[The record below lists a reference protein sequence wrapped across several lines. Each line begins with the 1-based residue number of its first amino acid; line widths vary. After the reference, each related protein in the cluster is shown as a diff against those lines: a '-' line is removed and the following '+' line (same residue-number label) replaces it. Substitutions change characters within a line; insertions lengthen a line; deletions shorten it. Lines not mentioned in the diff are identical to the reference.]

1 MNSVDTYFRNIG
13 KGFWTV
19 LLGMRVT
26 MRHMFTPAVTIQYPD
41 ARMPIPERGR
51 NRLYV
56 NMDDC
61 IGCNQCGMACP
72 VDCITLETAKAL
84 PTEDLGVTSTG
95 QKKRLWV
102 TKFDIDFAKCCY
114 CGLCVPPCPTE
125 CIYMT
130 DVFEFSE
137 YDRAKLNYSFIT
149 LSSEEAA
156 VKVEQAKIAERE
168 AAAKRAA
175 AAAAAAAQKAA
186 QVQAPQNAAPVQPA
200 PASPAKPQPV
210 SPPAQAQPAPEK
222 QTAETKES
230 QTPEQKN
237 QPATQAGRPV
247 AGNSGSASQQT
258 VRQDSGASEA
268 GASRDEKPGS
278 RISESVPPVPPKPQ
292 NNSNSKDSSD

>member
-1 MNSVDTYFRNIG
+1 MSSVDTYFKNIG

-19 LLGMRVT
+19 LIGMKVT
-26 MRHMFTPAVTIQYPD
+26 MRHLFTPAVTIQYPD

-72 VDCITLETAKAL
+72 VGCITIETAKSL
-84 PTEDLGVTSTG
+84 PTEDLGMTSTG

-102 TKFDIDFAKCCY
+102 TQFDIDFAKCCY

-137 YDRAKLNYSFIT
+137 YDREKLNYSFIT
-149 LSSEEAA
+149 LTPQEAA
-156 VKVEQAKIAERE
+156 QKVEQAKAVEKE
-168 AAAKRAA
+168 AAAKKVA

-186 QVQAPQNAAPVQPA
+186 QAQSA
-200 PASPAKPQPV
+200 PQPV
-210 SPPAQAQPAPEK
+210 AQPAP
-222 QTAETKES
+222 TAAPKPAPSAAPGPQPSVRPEPAAVQMAEADPLPADPKSEAASSPVQETPQNQQGQAAQAS
-230 QTPEQKN
+230 QELKPNDNPK
-237 QPATQAGRPV
+237 
-247 AGNSGSASQQT
+247 GSA
-258 VRQDSGASEA
+258 D
-268 GASRDEKPGS
+268 
-278 RISESVPPVPPKPQ
+278 
-292 NNSNSKDSSD
+292 

>member
-1 MNSVDTYFRNIG
+1 MSSVDTYFRNIG

-19 LLGMRVT
+19 LVGMRVT
-26 MRHMFTPAVTIQYPD
+26 MKHLFTPAVTIQYPD
-41 ARMPIPERGR
+41 ERMPIPERGR

-72 VDCITLETAKAL
+72 VDCIEIETAKSL

-102 TKFDIDFAKCCY
+102 TKFDIDFSKCCY

-137 YDRAKLNYSFIT
+137 YDRSKLVYSFVT
-149 LSSEEAA
+149 LTPEE
-156 VKVEQAKIAERE
+156 VTQKVEQAQAAERE
-168 AAAKRAA
+168 AAAKKAA

-186 QVQAPQNAAPVQPA
+186 QAQAAQASATQSA
-200 PASPAKPQPV
+200 PASVVKPADVPQQPAQPSTAKPAPKPDQSG
-210 SPPAQAQPAPEK
+210 SPA
-222 QTAETKES
+222 
-230 QTPEQKN
+230 
-237 QPATQAGRPV
+237 
-247 AGNSGSASQQT
+247 SGSAAGGNASLQKQ
-258 VRQDSGASEA
+258 GSEA
-268 GASRDEKPGS
+268 ASPSSPAEG
-278 RISESVPPVPPKPQ
+278 VPEQTNNDNPQ
-292 NNSNSKDSSD
+292 ESSD

>member
-1 MNSVDTYFRNIG
+1 MSSVNTYFKNIG

-19 LLGMRVT
+19 LVGMRVT
-26 MRHMFTPAVTIQYPD
+26 MKHLFTPAVTIQYPD

-72 VDCITLETAKAL
+72 VNCITIETAKSL

-130 DVFEFSE
+130 DVYEFSE
-137 YDRAKLNYSFIT
+137 YDRNNLIYSFIT
-149 LSSEEAA
+149 LTPEEAA
-156 VKVEQAKIAERE
+156 AKVEQAKAAERE
-168 AAAKRAA
+168 AAAKKAA

-186 QVQAPQNAAPVQPA
+186 QIQAAAQAPGQPAAQQIAQPAETKAEAKAPVA
-200 PASPAKPQPV
+200 V
-210 SPPAQAQPAPEK
+210 DPPAQQGAAASATQNPDGAKQSAENPAGVEPEK
-222 QTAETKES
+222 
-230 QTPEQKN
+230 
-237 QPATQAGRPV
+237 
-247 AGNSGSASQQT
+247 
-258 VRQDSGASEA
+258 
-268 GASRDEKPGS
+268 
-278 RISESVPPVPPKPQ
+278 Q
-292 NNSNSKDSSD
+292 NNSNPKGSSD

>member
-1 MNSVDTYFRNIG
+1 MGGVARVNGGHKMSSVDTYFKNIG

-19 LLGMRVT
+19 LVGMKVT
-26 MRHMFTPAVTIQYPD
+26 MRHLFTPAVTIQYPD

-72 VDCITLETAKAL
+72 VGCITIETAKSL
-84 PTEDLGVTSTG
+84 PTEDLGMTSTG

-102 TKFDIDFAKCCY
+102 TQFDIDFAKCCY

-137 YDRAKLNYSFIT
+137 YDRDKLNYSFIT
-149 LSSEEAA
+149 LTPEEAA
-156 VKVEQAKIAERE
+156 GKVEQAKSAEKE
-168 AAAKRAA
+168 AAAKKAA

-186 QVQAPQNAAPVQPA
+186 QAQSAAQPAATPKPAPPSAAAPQPAAKLEPAGAEVVQPVPSAAKTQGVGAASSPRPEPSPKPPEQSTQAPQELTTNDNP
-200 PASPAKPQPV
+200 K
-210 SPPAQAQPAPEK
+210 
-222 QTAETKES
+222 
-230 QTPEQKN
+230 
-237 QPATQAGRPV
+237 
-247 AGNSGSASQQT
+247 GSA
-258 VRQDSGASEA
+258 D
-268 GASRDEKPGS
+268 
-278 RISESVPPVPPKPQ
+278 
-292 NNSNSKDSSD
+292 

>member
-1 MNSVDTYFRNIG
+1 MNAVNRYFTNIG

-19 LLGMRVT
+19 LIGMRVT
-26 MRHMFTPAVTIQYPD
+26 MKHLFTPAVTIQYPD

-72 VDCITLETAKAL
+72 VDCITIETAKSL

-137 YDRAKLNYSFIT
+137 YDRTRLNYSFIT
-149 LSSEEAA
+149 LTPEEVTSKIA
-156 VKVEQAKIAERE
+156 QAKEMERE
-168 AAAKRAA
+168 AAAKKA

-186 QVQAPQNAAPVQPA
+186 EAKAAAAAQQASGQLGAPT
-200 PASPAKPQPV
+200 
-210 SPPAQAQPAPEK
+210 AQPAAAQPQSQPAAAQQPAEPTSQAPSQRKEAEASAPPESGDAGKPPEK
-222 QTAETKES
+222 
-230 QTPEQKN
+230 
-237 QPATQAGRPV
+237 PATGQPE
-247 AGNSGSASQQT
+247 N
-258 VRQDSGASEA
+258 
-268 GASRDEKPGS
+268 PNNNNP
-278 RISESVPPVPPKPQ
+278 ESP
-292 NNSNSKDSSD
+292 SN